1 MGDEMLAL
9 LINEEEKKEIYYL
22 IKREMDEILFD
33 LGDSRIDESVKSSMR
48 KKYTK
53 LFKLFKRVADEK
65 ECMKYLA
72 YRLSAEN
79 TQSSASSS
87 DA

>member
-1 MGDEMLAL
+1 MLGL
-9 LINEEEKKEIYYL
+9 LINEEEKREIYYL

-33 LGDSRIDESVKSSMR
+33 LGDSRIDESVKNSMR
-48 KKYTK
+48 KKYVR
-53 LFKLFKRVADEK
+53 LFKLFKRVADEE

-72 YRLSAEN
+72 YKMSAEK
-79 TQSSASSS
+79 TQSSASSF